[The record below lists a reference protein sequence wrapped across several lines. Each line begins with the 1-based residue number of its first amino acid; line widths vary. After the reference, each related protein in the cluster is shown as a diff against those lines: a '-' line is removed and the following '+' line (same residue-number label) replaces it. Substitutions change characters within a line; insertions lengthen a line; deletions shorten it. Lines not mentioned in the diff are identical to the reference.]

1 LHPSRRNARFPGLG
15 ATLAPHLLDAR
26 QASGVTTFC
35 DDKKGEADA
44 AKVRANTMR
53 PRGKLSKASLA
64 RAAERLRH
72 SNPVN
77 HFGFQLVKAER
88 GRAVFRMPVL
98 ELHKQIHR
106 VVHGGVLAML
116 ADTAGGFAAFLA
128 APTGSRV
135 VTIEMKINFLEPVED
150 GEIEADARVLRQG
163 RTTSVVDCDVTDQD
177 GRLVSKALMTF
188 SILPPNIHPYDR
200 LQPVWLQDF
209 DPEQK
214 RQAEACPTS
223 LNRFN

>member
-1 LHPSRRNARFPGLG
+1 MTIFSVFLACRVKRAR
-15 ATLAPHLLDAR
+15 A
-26 QASGVTTFC
+26 
-35 DDKKGEADA
+35 DKGRE
-44 AKVRANTMR
+44 NTMK
-53 PRGKLSKASLA
+53 PKGKLSKAELA

-72 SNPVN
+72 SHPIN

-98 ELHKQIHR
+98 DLHKQVHR

-128 APTGSRV
+128 SPAGARV
-135 VTIEMKINFLEPVED
+135 ATIEMKINFLEAVEH
-150 GEIEADARVLRQG
+150 GEIKADARVLRQG

-188 SILPPNIHPYDR
+188 AVI
-200 LQPVWLQDF
+200 Q
-209 DPEQK
+209 
-214 RQAEACPTS
+214 
-223 LNRFN
+223 